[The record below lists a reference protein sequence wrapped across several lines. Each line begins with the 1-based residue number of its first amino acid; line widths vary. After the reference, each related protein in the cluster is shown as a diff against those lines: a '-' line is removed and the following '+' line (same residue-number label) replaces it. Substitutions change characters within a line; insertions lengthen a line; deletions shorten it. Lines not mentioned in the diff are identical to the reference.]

1 MSDSISSKAVNQ
13 LHWKTIGALGGAT
26 WLVTS
31 SLAGCSSEEGAPT
44 KPTGGDET
52 VERTQPLVAGEG
64 GEGEGASGEGAS
76 SQGASGQGSSGQG
89 TGGEGEGAATAGAD
103 LATDDVGYL
112 TQLGL
117 IRGHLAVGYA
127 LYQRDLPLLSET
139 HMKHPQEE
147 IYASVVPAF
156 NARGCDGFAI
166 DLESLTAAVTARAA
180 QEDVAAIYERLT
192 ANIARCEQS
201 ARTNDPAVLAK
212 VIENLLRTAGVEYQI
227 GVIDGV
233 IDNLHEYQDAWG
245 FTQVAD
251 AWARSPAFA
260 DSVSA
265 AAVAAQLQ
273 DIIAGLEGLWPS
285 LNPEAGVDEEAA
297 RLFAAASRVEIAA
310 LPLRN

>member
-1 MSDSISSKAVNQ
+1 MSNRVSSKAMNPVR
-13 LHWKTIGALGGAT
+13 WKTIGVLGSAV

-31 SLAGCSSEEGAPT
+31 ALAGCSGEEGASM
-44 KPTGGDET
+44 KPADSEDAVTL
-52 VERTQPLVAGEG
+52 TQPLV
-64 GEGEGASGEGAS
+64 EGE
-76 SQGASGQGSSGQG
+76 G

-112 TQLGL
+112 THLGL

-127 LYQRDLPLLSET
+127 LYKRELPLLSET

-147 IYASVVPAF
+147 IYASMVPAF
-156 NARGCDGFAI
+156 NARGCDGFAN

-180 QEDVAAIYERLT
+180 QEEVAAIYEGLT
-192 ANIARCEQS
+192 ANIGRCEQS
-201 ARTNDPAVLAK
+201 AGTDDPAVLAK

-245 FTQVAD
+245 FTQVAN
-251 AWARSPAFA
+251 AWARSAAFA
-260 DSVSA
+260 DSASA

-273 DIIAGLEGLWPS
+273 DIITGLDGLWPS
-285 LNPEAGVDEEAA
+285 LNPEGGVDEDAA
-297 RLFAAASRVEIAA
+297 RLFGAAARVQIAA

>member
-1 MSDSISSKAVNQ
+1 M
-13 LHWKTIGALGGAT
+13 GALGSAT
-26 WLVTS
+26 WLVVS
-31 SLAGCSSEEGAPT
+31 PLAGCSSEEGAST
-44 KPTGGDET
+44 KPAGSEDA
-52 VERTQPLVAGEG
+52 VALTQPLVEGAG
-64 GEGEGASGEGAS
+64 GEGK
-76 SQGASGQGSSGQG
+76 
-89 TGGEGEGAATAGAD
+89 GAATADAD
-103 LATDDVGYL
+103 LTTDDVGYL

-117 IRGHLAVGYA
+117 IRGHLWVGYA
-127 LYQRDLPLLSET
+127 LYQRELPLLSET

-147 IYASVVPAF
+147 IYASMVPAF
-156 NARGCDGFAI
+156 NARGCDGFAN

-180 QEDVAAIYERLT
+180 QEEVAAIYEGLT

-201 ARTNDPAVLAK
+201 ASTDDPAVLAK

-245 FTQVAD
+245 FTQVAN
-251 AWARSPAFA
+251 AWARSAAFA
-260 DSVSA
+260 DSASA

-285 LNPEAGVDEEAA
+285 LNPEGGVDEDAA
-297 RLFAAASRVEIAA
+297 RLFGAAARVQIAA

>member
-1 MSDSISSKAVNQ
+1 M
-13 LHWKTIGALGGAT
+13 
-26 WLVTS
+26 
-31 SLAGCSSEEGAPT
+31 AGCSIEEGVST
-44 KPTGGDET
+44 KPADGEDAVTL
-52 VERTQPLVAGEG
+52 TQPLV
-64 GEGEGASGEGAS
+64 EGE
-76 SQGASGQGSSGQG
+76 G

-112 TQLGL
+112 THLGL

-127 LYQRDLPLLSET
+127 LYQRELPLLSET

-156 NARGCDGFAI
+156 NARGCDGFAN
-166 DLESLTAAVTARAA
+166 DLESLAAAVTSRAA
-180 QEDVAAIYERLT
+180 QEEVTAIYEGLT

-201 ARTNDPAVLAK
+201 AGTDDPAVLAK

-245 FTQVAD
+245 LR
-251 AWARSPAFA
+251 RSPLLGRARLRFA
-260 DSVSA
+260 DSASA

-273 DIIAGLEGLWPS
+273 DIITGLDGLWPS
-285 LNPEAGVDEEAA
+285 LNPEEGVDEDAA
-297 RLFAAASRVEIAA
+297 RLFGAAARVQIAA

>member
-1 MSDSISSKAVNQ
+1 MNNSMSSKATKR
-13 LHWKTIGALGGAT
+13 LHWKTIMALGSAI

-31 SLAGCSSEEGAPT
+31 ALAGCSGEEDASEPPADGEDAAGLI
-44 KPTGGDET
+44 
-52 VERTQPLVAGEG
+52 QPLV
-64 GEGEGASGEGAS
+64 
-76 SQGASGQGSSGQG
+76 
-89 TGGEGEGAATAGAD
+89 EGEGAAAAGAE

-112 TQLGL
+112 TRLGL

-127 LYQRDLPLLSET
+127 LYQQELPLLSET
-139 HMKHPQEE
+139 HMKHPREE

-156 NARGCDGFAI
+156 KARGCDGFAN
-166 DLESLTAAVTARAA
+166 DLTALTEVVTARAA
-180 QEDVAAIYERLT
+180 QEQVAATYEGLT

-201 ARTNDPAVLAK
+201 ANTSDPAVLAK

-227 GVIDGV
+227 GVIDGA

-251 AWARSPAFA
+251 AWARSAAFA
-260 DSVSA
+260 DSASA

-297 RLFAAASRVEIAA
+297 RLFGAAARVEIAA
-310 LPLRN
+310 LPLQR